1 MCDIMPTIAE
11 DGNSSQG
18 DRDSQVSA
26 EGNTVEDM
34 LLSIL
39 DERDRLMENFQEA
52 QEQLSYSQNRLSEL
66 EREKDCLSRQLREK
80 VPEVCGFLN
89 PIVGY
94 LFALCYQLLEREDE
108 IQELK
113 AERSNT
119 RLLLEHLEC
128 LVARHERSLR
138 MTVVK
143 RQMSSP
149 GGVSSEVEVLKA
161 LKSLFEH
168 HKAMDTRLR
177 ERLRAA
183 LERAAQLEEDVRA
196 SASDRASLREQLAA
210 ALANIAASTGVILS
224 TAASTLSIAFCL
236 SFPHTKVTRLQRDL
250 RESEAQ
256 REDQESRIST
266 LEQRYLAAQHDATA
280 AHEKANPDPSAAV
293 SVPSTIEISELQE
306 SNIRAMRAELTQ
318 ADDRLR
324 EVQAAMA
331 ETQAELQRARQRE
344 RLNEDHSARLTATVD
359 KLLLESNERLQ
370 THLREKMA
378 VMEEKNQLTAELDR
392 VRRQMESIQSERDR
406 LVNELDR
413 LRRQA
418 SLAESLDLPN
428 LNRWQGGFILLMT
441 VAESQPYSYPFHQH
455 GGISCHTVG
464 FAP

>member
-1 MCDIMPTIAE
+1 MCDIMPTITE

-52 QEQLSYSQNRLSEL
+52 QEQLNYSQNRLSEL

-80 VPEVCGFLN
+80 IPEDIAVLAKDVQF
-89 PIVGY
+89 Y
-94 LFALCYQLLEREDE
+94 RDQLMEREDE

-113 AERSNT
+113 AERNNT

-183 LERAAQLEEDVRA
+183 LERAAQLEEEVRS
-196 SASDRASLREQLAA
+196 SATDRASLREQLAA
-210 ALANIAASTGVILS
+210 ALANIAASTGD
-224 TAASTLSIAFCL
+224 F
-236 SFPHTKVTRLQRDL
+236 
-250 RESEAQ
+250 
-256 REDQESRIST
+256 
-266 LEQRYLAAQHDATA
+266 
-280 AHEKANPDPSAAV
+280 
-293 SVPSTIEISELQE
+293 EIG
-306 SNIRAMRAELTQ
+306 N
-318 ADDRLR
+318 
-324 EVQAAMA
+324 
-331 ETQAELQRARQRE
+331 
-344 RLNEDHSARLTATVD
+344 
-359 KLLLESNERLQ
+359 
-370 THLREKMA
+370 
-378 VMEEKNQLTAELDR
+378 
-392 VRRQMESIQSERDR
+392 
-406 LVNELDR
+406 
-413 LRRQA
+413 
-418 SLAESLDLPN
+418 
-428 LNRWQGGFILLMT
+428 
-441 VAESQPYSYPFHQH
+441 
-455 GGISCHTVG
+455 
-464 FAP
+464 